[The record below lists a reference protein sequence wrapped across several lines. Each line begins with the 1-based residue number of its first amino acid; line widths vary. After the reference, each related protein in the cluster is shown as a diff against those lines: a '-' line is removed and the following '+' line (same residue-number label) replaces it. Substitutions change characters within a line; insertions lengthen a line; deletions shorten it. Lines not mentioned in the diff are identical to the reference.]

1 MADIQM
7 KISAC
12 LPNLYARIE
21 GLCLLHR
28 AQATGANRNS
38 LRVATDGNLN
48 LADVG
53 LPTSLG
59 LAVRVRN
66 VLAEHDTFAADTAF
80 CHP

>member
-1 MADIQM
+1 MICVSAD
-7 KISAC
+7 SLRERDA
-12 LPNLYARIE
+12 
-21 GLCLLHR
+21 GLRLLHR

-38 LRVATDGNLN
+38 LRVAPDGNLN
-48 LADVG
+48 LADIG

-59 LAVRVRN
+59 LAVRVGN